1 MRRSSLVTPLL
12 LIGVGALLLA
22 RTLHPELPLMDYAA
36 RYWPF
41 ALIGWGALRAAEI
54 LYWAAASKPLP
65 AHGISG
71 SDWLAI
77 ALVCVFGAGLH
88 AARGITWSERIPFGN
103 IEIFGG
109 QTFDYPIQ
117 GEKPSSLTPR
127 VVIDNFRGDVQITG
141 ADAATVKVTGHKTI
155 HSFDQRGADR
165 LDRDSPLEIAG
176 DSNRVVIGMR
186 SPGGPLR
193 LVSGTVEIAVPKGAS
208 IEAQGRNGNVRI
220 ANIEGAVN
228 LSGRG
233 EDIDL
238 QDIGGPVSIS
248 GARYG
253 SVQLRNVSKPLHF
266 DGSQAQFSIEK
277 LPGELRLAPGDLS
290 GSNWSG
296 PAHVSMRSRDVQI
309 SDFTG
314 SLAVSVER
322 GDIEL
327 RPMRLPLAHIEAH
340 ARSGDIRLS
349 VPPAAQFT
357 LNASTNNGEI
367 TNDFGG
373 ALKPDSRGRHAT
385 LRGAVGNGPA
395 IDIQTERGQIVVGNA
410 IPGDATQVLKK
421 LDQ

>member
-12 LIGVGALLLA
+12 LIAVGALLLA
-22 RTLHPELPLMDYAA
+22 RTLHPELPLMDYVA

-41 ALIGWGALRAAEI
+41 ALIGWGALRAGEI
-54 LYWAAASKPLP
+54 MYWAAASKPLP
-65 AHGISG
+65 SRGISG
-71 SDWLAI
+71 GEWLAI
-77 ALVCVFGAGLH
+77 ALVCLFGTGLH
-88 AARGITWSERIPFGN
+88 AVRGISWSERIPFGN

-109 QTFDYPIQ
+109 QTFDYPIN

-127 VVIDNFRGDVQITG
+127 VVIDNLRGDVQITG
-141 ADAATVKVTGHKTI
+141 ANAATVKVTGRKLI
-155 HSFDQRGADR
+155 RSFDQRSADH
-165 LDRDSPLEIAG
+165 LDQVTPLEIAG

-186 SPGGPLR
+186 NPGGPLR
-193 LVSGTVEIAVPKGAS
+193 LVTGTVEIAVPRGAS

-220 ANIEGAVN
+220 SNVEGAVN

-248 GARYG
+248 GVRYG

-266 DGSQAQFSIEK
+266 DGPQAQFSIEK
-277 LPGELRLAPGDLS
+277 LPGELRLAPGDFS
-290 GSNWSG
+290 GSNWGG

-327 RPMRLPLAHIEAH
+327 RPIRLPLAHIEAH

-349 VPPAAQFT
+349 LPPDAQFT
-357 LNASTNNGEI
+357 LDASTNNGEI

-373 ALKPDSRGRHAT
+373 ALKLDSSGRRAT
-385 LRGAVGNGPA
+385 LRGAAGSGPA
-395 IDIQTERGQIVVGNA
+395 IEIQTERGQIVVGKA
-410 IPGDATQVLKK
+410 VPGDTTQVLKK
-421 LDQ
+421 LEQ

>member
-22 RTLHPELPLMDYAA
+22 RTLHPELPLMDYVA

-65 AHGISG
+65 ARGIAG
-71 SDWLAI
+71 GDWLVI

-109 QTFDYPIQ
+109 QTFDYPIE
-117 GEKPSSLTPR
+117 GEKPASLTPR
-127 VVIDNFRGDVQITG
+127 VVIENFRGDVQITG

-155 HSFDQRGADR
+155 RAFDQGGADR
-165 LDRDSPLEIAG
+165 LDRDSPLEIGG
-176 DSNRVVIGMR
+176 DTNRVVIGMR
-186 SPGGPLR
+186 APGGPLR
-193 LVSGTVEIAVPKGAS
+193 LVTGTVEIAVPKGAS
-208 IEAQGRNGNVRI
+208 VEAQGRNGNVRVS
-220 ANIEGAVN
+220 NIQGAVN

-253 SVQLRNVSKPLHF
+253 SVQLRNVSKSLHF
-266 DGSQAQFSIEK
+266 DGPQTQFSIEK
-277 LPGELRLAPGDLS
+277 LPGELRLAPGDFS

-349 VPPAAQFT
+349 LPPAAQFT
-357 LNASTNNGEI
+357 LEASTSNGEI

-373 ALKPDSRGRHAT
+373 VLKLDSSGRQST

-395 IDIQTERGQIVVGNA
+395 IEIQTERGQIVVGKA
-410 IPGDATQVLKK
+410 VAGDTTQVMKK

>member
-22 RTLHPELPLMDYAA
+22 RTLHPELPLMDYVA

-41 ALIGWGALRAAEI
+41 ALIGWGALRSAEI

-65 AHGISG
+65 ARGIAG
-71 SDWLAI
+71 GDWLVI
-77 ALVCVFGAGLH
+77 VLVCLFGAGLH

-109 QTFDYPIQ
+109 QTFDYPIE
-117 GEKPSSLTPR
+117 GEKPASLTPR
-127 VVIDNFRGDVQITG
+127 VVIANFRGDVQITG
-141 ADAATVKVTGHKTI
+141 AEAATVKVTGHKTI
-155 HSFDQRGADR
+155 RAFDQGGADR
-165 LDRDSPLEIAG
+165 LDRDSPLEIGG
-176 DSNRVVIGMR
+176 DTNRVVIGMR
-186 SPGGPLR
+186 APGGPLR
-193 LVSGTVEIAVPKGAS
+193 LVTGTVEIAVPKGAS
-208 IEAQGRNGNVRI
+208 VEAQGRNGNVRVS
-220 ANIEGAVN
+220 NIEGAVN

-253 SVQLRNVSKPLHF
+253 GVQLRNVSKSLHF
-266 DGSQAQFSIEK
+266 DGPQAQFSIEK
-277 LPGELRLAPGDLS
+277 LPGELRLAPGDFS

-314 SLAVSVER
+314 SLAVSVGR

-349 VPPAAQFT
+349 LPPAAQFT
-357 LNASTNNGEI
+357 LEASTSNGEI

-373 ALKPDSRGRHAT
+373 ALKLDSSGRHST

-395 IDIQTERGQIVVGNA
+395 IEIQTDRGQIVVGKA
-410 IPGDATQVLKK
+410 MAGDTTQVLKK
-421 LDQ
+421 LEQ

>member
-12 LIGVGALLLA
+12 LIGVGVLLLA
-22 RTLHPELPLMDYAA
+22 RTLHPELPLMDYVA

-41 ALIGWGALRAAEI
+41 ALIGWGVLRTAEI

-65 AHGISG
+65 ARGISG
-71 SDWLAI
+71 GDWLVI
-77 ALVCVFGAGLH
+77 ALVCLFGAGLH
-88 AARGITWSERIPFGN
+88 AVHGVTWSERMPFGN
-103 IEIFGG
+103 IEVFGG

-127 VVIDNFRGDVQITG
+127 VVLDNFRGDVQITG
-141 ADAATVKVTGHKTI
+141 ADAATVKVTGHKTV
-155 HSFDQRGADR
+155 HSFDQRSADH
-165 LDRDSPLEIAG
+165 LDQVTPLEIAG

-193 LVSGTVEIAVPKGAS
+193 LVTGTVEIAVPKGAS

-220 ANIEGAVN
+220 SNVEGAVN

-253 SVQLRNVSKPLHF
+253 SVQFRNVSKPLHF
-266 DGSQAQFSIEK
+266 DGPQAQFSIEK
-277 LPGELRLAPGDLS
+277 LPGELRLAPGDFS

-349 VPPAAQFT
+349 LPPAAQFT
-357 LNASTNNGEI
+357 LDASTNNGEI
-367 TNDFGG
+367 TNDFGSE
-373 ALKPDSRGRHAT
+373 LKLDSSRRHAT
-385 LRGAVGNGPA
+385 LRGAVGSGPA
-395 IDIQTERGQIVVGNA
+395 IEIQTERGQIVVGKA
-410 IPGDATQVLKK
+410 VPGDATQVLKK

>member
-22 RTLHPELPLMDYAA
+22 RTLHPELPLMDYVA

-41 ALIGWGALRAAEI
+41 ALIGWGVLRAAEI
-54 LYWAAASKPLP
+54 LYWASASKPLP
-65 AHGISG
+65 ARGISG
-71 SDWLAI
+71 GDWLVI
-77 ALVCVFGAGLH
+77 ALVCLFGAGLH

-117 GEKPSSLTPR
+117 GEKASTLTPR
-127 VVIDNFRGDVQITG
+127 VLIENFRGDVQITG
-141 ADAATVKVTGHKTI
+141 GDAATVKVTGHKTI
-155 HSFDQRGADR
+155 HSFDQRSADH
-165 LDRDSPLEIAG
+165 LDQITPLEITG
-176 DSNRVVIGMR
+176 DSNRMVIRMR

-193 LVSGTVEIAVPKGAS
+193 LVSGTVEITVPKGAS
-208 IEAQGRNGNVRI
+208 IEAQGRNGNARI
-220 ANIEGAVN
+220 SSIEGAVN

-248 GARYG
+248 GGRYG
-253 SVQLRNVSKPLHF
+253 SVQFRNVSKPLHF
-266 DGSQAQFSIEK
+266 DGPQAQFSIEK

-296 PAHVSMRSRDVQI
+296 PARVSMRSRDVQI
-309 SDFTG
+309 RDFTG
-314 SLAVSVER
+314 SLTVSVER

-349 VPPAAQFT
+349 LPPAAQFT
-357 LNASTNNGEI
+357 LDASTNNGEI
-367 TNDFGG
+367 TNDFGS
-373 ALKPDSRGRHAT
+373 ALKLDSGGRRAT
-385 LRGAVGNGPA
+385 LHGAVGNGPA
-395 IDIQTERGQIVVGNA
+395 IQIQTERGQIVVGKA
-410 IPGDATQVLKK
+410 VPGDATQVLKK

>member
-22 RTLHPELPLMDYAA
+22 RTLHPELPLMDYVA

-65 AHGISG
+65 ARGMAG
-71 SDWLAI
+71 GDWLVI
-77 ALVCVFGAGLH
+77 ALVCLFGAGLH

-109 QTFDYPIQ
+109 QTFDYPIER
-117 GEKPSSLTPR
+117 EKPASLAPR
-127 VVIDNFRGDVQITG
+127 VVIENFRGDVQITG
-141 ADAATVKVTGHKTI
+141 ADAAMVKVTGHKTI
-155 HSFDQRGADR
+155 RAFDQRGADR
-165 LDRDSPLEIAG
+165 LDRDSPLEMAG

-193 LVSGTVEIAVPKGAS
+193 LVTGTVEIAVPKGAS
-208 IEAQGRNGNVRI
+208 IEAQGRNGNVRVS
-220 ANIEGAVN
+220 NIQGAVS

-253 SVQLRNVSKPLHF
+253 SVQLRNVAKPLHF
-266 DGSQAQFSIEK
+266 DGPQAQFSIEK
-277 LPGELRLAPGDLS
+277 LPGELRLAPGDFS

-314 SLAVSVER
+314 SLAVTVER

-349 VPPAAQFT
+349 LPLAAQFT
-357 LNASTNNGEI
+357 LEASTNNGEI

-373 ALKPDSRGRHAT
+373 ALKLDSSGRRST

-395 IDIQTERGQIVVGNA
+395 IEIQTDRGQIVVGKA
-410 IPGDATQVLKK
+410 VPGDATQVLKK

>member
-22 RTLHPELPLMDYAA
+22 RTLHPELPLMDYVA

-41 ALIGWGALRAAEI
+41 ALIGWGAMRAAEI
-54 LYWAAASKPLP
+54 LYWASASKPLP
-65 AHGISG
+65 ARGISG
-71 SDWLAI
+71 GDWLAI
-77 ALVCVFGAGLH
+77 ALVCLFGAGLH

-109 QTFDYPIQ
+109 QTFDYPIN
-117 GEKPSSLTPR
+117 GEKPSSPAPR
-127 VVIDNFRGDVQITG
+127 VVIENFRGDVQ
-141 ADAATVKVTGHKTI
+141 VTGTEAAAVNVTGRKTI
-155 HSFDQRGADR
+155 RAFDQNGADR

-176 DSNRVVIGMR
+176 DSNRVVIRMR
-186 SPGGPLR
+186 TPGGPLR

-220 ANIEGAVN
+220 SNIQGAVD

-266 DGSQAQFSIEK
+266 DGPQAQFSIEK
-277 LPGELRLAPGDLS
+277 LPGELRLAPGDLT
-290 GSNWSG
+290 GSNWAG

-327 RPMRLPLAHIEAH
+327 RPGRLPLSHIEAH

-349 VPPAAQFT
+349 LPPAAQFT
-357 LNASTNNGEI
+357 LDASTNNGEI

-373 ALKPDSRGRHAT
+373 ALKLDSSRRRAT
-385 LRGAVGNGPA
+385 LRGAVGNGAA
-395 IDIQTERGQIVVGNA
+395 IEIQTERGQIVVSKA
-410 IPGDATQVLKK
+410 VPGDATEVLKK

>member
-22 RTLHPELPLMDYAA
+22 RTLHPELPLTDYVA

-65 AHGISG
+65 ARGISG
-71 SDWLAI
+71 GDWLVI
-77 ALVCVFGAGLH
+77 ALVGLFGAGLH
-88 AARGITWSERIPFGN
+88 ASRGITWTERIPFGN

-127 VVIDNFRGDVQITG
+127 VVIDSFRGDVQITG
-141 ADAATVKVTGHKTI
+141 ADAAAVKVTGRKTI
-155 HSFDQRGADR
+155 RAFDQRVADR

-176 DSNRVVIGMR
+176 DSNRVVIRMR
-186 SPGGPLR
+186 TPGGPLR

-220 ANIEGAVN
+220 SKIQGAVN

-238 QDIGGPVSIS
+238 QDIEGPVSIS

-266 DGSQAQFSIEK
+266 DGPQAQFSIEK
-277 LPGELRLAPGDLS
+277 LPGALRLAPGDLS
-290 GSNWSG
+290 GLNWSG
-296 PAHVSMRSRDVQI
+296 PAHVTVRSRDVQI

-327 RPMRLPLAHIEAH
+327 RPMRLPLSHIEAH

-349 VPPAAQFT
+349 LPPAAQFT
-357 LNASTNNGEI
+357 LDASTNTGEI

-373 ALKPDSRGRHAT
+373 ALKLDSGGRHAT
-385 LRGAVGNGPA
+385 LRGAVGNGA
-395 IDIQTERGQIVVGNA
+395 TIEIQTERGQIVVGKA
-410 IPGDATQVLKK
+410 VPGDATQVLKK

>member
-22 RTLHPELPLMDYAA
+22 RTLHPELPLMDYVA

-65 AHGISG
+65 ARGIAG
-71 SDWLAI
+71 GDWLVI

-109 QTFDYPIQ
+109 QTFDYPIE
-117 GEKPSSLTPR
+117 GEKPASLTPR
-127 VVIDNFRGDVQITG
+127 VVIENFRGDVQITG

-155 HSFDQRGADR
+155 RAFDQGGADR
-165 LDRDSPLEIAG
+165 LDRDSPLEIGG
-176 DSNRVVIGMR
+176 DTNRVVIGMR
-186 SPGGPLR
+186 APGGPLR
-193 LVSGTVEIAVPKGAS
+193 LVTGTVEIAVPKGAS
-208 IEAQGRNGNVRI
+208 VEAQGRNGNVRVS
-220 ANIEGAVN
+220 NIQGAVN

-253 SVQLRNVSKPLHF
+253 SVQLRNVSKSLHF
-266 DGSQAQFSIEK
+266 DGPQTQFSIEK
-277 LPGELRLAPGDLS
+277 LPGELRLAPGDFS

-349 VPPAAQFT
+349 LPPAAQFT
-357 LNASTNNGEI
+357 LEASTSNGEI

-373 ALKPDSRGRHAT
+373 ALKLDSSGRQST

-395 IDIQTERGQIVVGNA
+395 IEIQTERGQIVVGKA
-410 IPGDATQVLKK
+410 VAGDTTQVMKK

>member
-22 RTLHPELPLMDYAA
+22 RTLHPELPLMDYVA

-65 AHGISG
+65 ARGIAG
-71 SDWLAI
+71 GDWLVI
-77 ALVCVFGAGLH
+77 GLVCVFGVGLH

-109 QTFDYPIQ
+109 QTFDYPIER
-117 GEKPSSLTPR
+117 EKPASLTPR
-127 VVIDNFRGDVQITG
+127 VVIENFRGDVQITG

-155 HSFDQRGADR
+155 RAFDQGGADR
-165 LDRDSPLEIAG
+165 LDRDSPLEIGG
-176 DSNRVVIGMR
+176 DTNRVVIGMR
-186 SPGGPLR
+186 APGGPLR
-193 LVSGTVEIAVPKGAS
+193 LVTGTVEIAVPKGAS
-208 IEAQGRNGNVRI
+208 VEAQGRNGNVRVS
-220 ANIEGAVN
+220 NIQGAVN

-253 SVQLRNVSKPLHF
+253 SVQLRNVSKSLHF
-266 DGSQAQFSIEK
+266 DGPQTQFSIEK
-277 LPGELRLAPGDLS
+277 LPGELRLAPGDFS

-349 VPPAAQFT
+349 LPPAAQFT
-357 LNASTNNGEI
+357 LEASTSNGEI
-367 TNDFGG
+367 TTDFGG
-373 ALKPDSRGRHAT
+373 ALKLDSSGRHST

-395 IDIQTERGQIVVGNA
+395 IEIQTERGQIVVGKA
-410 IPGDATQVLKK
+410 VAGDTTQVLKK